1 LHELALAMAD
11 AVLLQTTS
19 SISGGSEY
27 DRAVLRPLAGAV
39 APAGGFA
46 FAGCGC
52 WG

>member
-1 LHELALAMAD
+1 MLHELALAMAD

-27 DRAVLRPLAGAV
+27 DRAVLRPLAAGAV

-46 FAGCGC
+46 FAG
-52 WG
+52 